1 MNLLQEE
8 DFLDKKAN
16 AQIRKLMT
24 MNNCRIDRIRG
35 CYVDE
40 NREIVTELRETFLA
54 LEESTVEKY
63 CEIFRQTLAGK
74 PGKNLFNL
82 EFPLAEEETG
92 GRQDLLYRLQQ
103 SGLEDNTLVRAFFD
117 RVIETAKFPDKY
129 LILLAHGVYDI
140 PGRASDG
147 FDMEDASDYVYSF
160 ILCSLCP
167 VILLKEGLC
176 YDDVEKTFLDKRRD
190 WAVQRP
196 DAGFLF
202 PAFNDRNTDIHQ
214 TLYFA
219 RRPDELH
226 EELPAELLGCP
237 MPLPEEDQRGVFK
250 NVVEA
255 TLGRDC
261 DFENVKN
268 IHEAIGQ
275 LVEQEKDSGEP
286 PQIEK
291 VQLRR
296 ILYENGAPQ
305 DALETFDEAFDAA
318 VGEGGSLMAENAA
331 DTKKLEIKTPSL
343 RITVKSEMAD
353 MIKTRFIDG
362 IEYLTIPVADDIEVN
377 GIRIL
382 QSRRD

>member
-1 MNLLQEE
+1 MQA
-8 DFLDKKAN
+8 LDKKAI
-16 AQIRKLMT
+16 AEIRKLMT

-63 CEIFRQTLAGK
+63 CEIFRQTLGGK
-74 PGKNLFNL
+74 LGKNLFNL
-82 EFPLAEEETG
+82 EFPLSEEEAG
-92 GRQDLLYRLQQ
+92 GRQDMLYRLQQ
-103 SGLEDNTLVRAFFD
+103 SGLEDSTLVRAFFD

-129 LILLAHGVYDI
+129 LILLAHGIYDI
-140 PGRASDG
+140 PGRTSDG
-147 FDMEDASDYVYSF
+147 IDMDDASDYVYDF
-160 ILCSLCP
+160 VLCSICP

-176 YDDVEKTFLDKRRD
+176 YDPEKMSFLDRRSD
-190 WAVQRP
+190 WAEQRP

-202 PAFNDRNTDIHQ
+202 PAFNDRGSDIHQ
-214 TLYFA
+214 ALFFA
-219 RRPDELH
+219 RRPDEMH
-226 EELPAELLGCP
+226 PELMEDFLGCP

-286 PQIEK
+286 AQIEK

-305 DALETFDEAFDAA
+305 ESLDIFDEAFDAA
-318 VGEGGSLMAENAA
+318 VGEGGTLMAENAA

-343 RITVKSEMAD
+343 RITVKAEMAD

-362 IEYLTIPVADDIEVN
+362 VEYLTIPVADDIEVN

-382 QSRRD
+382 QSRKDS

>member
-1 MNLLQEE
+1 MQA
-8 DFLDKKAN
+8 LDKKAI
-16 AQIRKLMT
+16 AEIRKLMT

-63 CEIFRQTLAGK
+63 CEIFRQTLGGK
-74 PGKNLFNL
+74 LGKNLFNL
-82 EFPLAEEETG
+82 EFPLSEEEAG
-92 GRQDLLYRLQQ
+92 GRQDMLYRLQQ
-103 SGLEDNTLVRAFFD
+103 SGLEDSTLVRAFFD

-129 LILLAHGVYDI
+129 LILLAHGIYDI
-140 PGRASDG
+140 PGRTSDG
-147 FDMEDASDYVYSF
+147 IDMDDASDYVYDF
-160 ILCSLCP
+160 VLCSICP

-176 YDDVEKTFLDKRRD
+176 YDPEKMSFLDRRSD

-202 PAFNDRNTDIHQ
+202 PAFNDRGSDIHQ
-214 TLYFA
+214 ALFFA
-219 RRPDELH
+219 RRPDEMH
-226 EELPAELLGCP
+226 PELMEDFLGCP

-286 PQIEK
+286 AQIEK

-305 DALETFDEAFDAA
+305 ESLDIFDEAFDAA
-318 VGEGGSLMAENAA
+318 VGEGGTLMAENAA

-343 RITVKSEMAD
+343 RITVKAEMAD

-362 IEYLTIPVADDIEVN
+362 VEYLTIPVAADIEVN

-382 QSRRD
+382 QSRKDS

>member
-1 MNLLQEE
+1 M
-8 DFLDKKAN
+8 DKKAI
-16 AQIRKLMT
+16 AEIRKLMT
-24 MNNCRIDRIRG
+24 LKNCRIDRIRG

-40 NREIVTELRETFLA
+40 NREIVTELHETFLA

-63 CEIFRQTLAGK
+63 CEIFRQTLGGK

-82 EFPLAEEETG
+82 EFPLEEEAPG
-92 GRQDLLYRLQQ
+92 GRQDMLNRLLQ
-103 SGLEDNTLVRAFFD
+103 SGLEDKALVRAFFD
-117 RVIETAKFPDKY
+117 KVIETAAFPEKY

-140 PGRASDG
+140 PGRTSDG
-147 FDMEDASDYVYSF
+147 IDMEDASDYVYSF

-176 YDDVEKTFLDKRRD
+176 YDSETRSFLDRRND

-196 DAGFLF
+196 DTGFLF
-202 PAFNDRNTDIHQ
+202 PSFNDRGTDLHQ
-214 TLYFA
+214 SLFFA

-226 EELPAELLGCP
+226 EEIPAELLGCP

-250 NVVEA
+250 NVVEV

-268 IHEAIGQ
+268 VHEAIGQ
-275 LVEQEKDSGEP
+275 IVEEEKDSGEP
-286 PQIEK
+286 ARIEK

-305 DALETFDEAFDAA
+305 ESLETFDQAFDEA

-331 DTKKLEIKTPSL
+331 DIKKLEIKTPSL
-343 RITVKSEMAD
+343 RITVKAEMAD
-353 MIKTRFIDG
+353 MIRTRFIDG
-362 IEYLTIPVADDIEVN
+362 VEYLTIPVADDIEVN

-382 QSRRD
+382 QSRKQ

>member
-1 MNLLQEE
+1 M
-8 DFLDKKAN
+8 DKKAI
-16 AQIRKLMT
+16 AEIRKLMT
-24 MNNCRIDRIRG
+24 MNNCRIDKIRG

-40 NREIVTELRETFLA
+40 NREIVTELHETFLA

-63 CEIFRQTLAGK
+63 CEIFRQTLGGK

-82 EFPLAEEETG
+82 EFPLEEEAAG
-92 GRQDLLYRLQQ
+92 GRQDLLYRLEQ
-103 SGLEDNTLVRAFFD
+103 SGLEDSTLVRAFWD
-117 RVIETAKFPDKY
+117 RVIETVKFPEKY
-129 LILLAHGVYDI
+129 LILLAHGIYDI
-140 PGRASDG
+140 PGRTSDG

-160 ILCSLCP
+160 ILCSICP

-176 YDDVEKTFLDKRRD
+176 YDSDKKSFLDRRND

-196 DAGFLF
+196 DTGFLF
-202 PAFNDRNTDIHQ
+202 PAFNDRGPDIHQ
-214 TLYFA
+214 TLFFA

-226 EELPAELLGCP
+226 EEIPADLLGCP
-237 MPLPEEDQRGVFK
+237 MPLPEDDQRDVFK

-275 LVEQEKDSGEP
+275 LVEEEKDSGEP
-286 PQIEK
+286 PRIEK

-296 ILYENGAPQ
+296 ILYENGADGDSLDTF
-305 DALETFDEAFDAA
+305 DAAFDEA
-318 VGEGGSLMAENAA
+318 VGVGGSLMAENAA
-331 DTKKLEIKTPSL
+331 DTRKLEIKTPSL

-382 QSRRD
+382 QSRRE

>member
-1 MNLLQEE
+1 MQA
-8 DFLDKKAN
+8 LDKKAI
-16 AQIRKLMT
+16 AEIRKLMT

-63 CEIFRQTLAGK
+63 CEIFRQTLGGK
-74 PGKNLFNL
+74 LGKNLFNL
-82 EFPLAEEETG
+82 EFPLSEEEAG
-92 GRQDLLYRLQQ
+92 GRQDMLYRLQQ
-103 SGLEDNTLVRAFFD
+103 SGLEDSTLVRAFFD

-129 LILLAHGVYDI
+129 LILLAHGIYDI
-140 PGRASDG
+140 PGRTSDG
-147 FDMEDASDYVYSF
+147 IDIDDASDYVYDF
-160 ILCSLCP
+160 VLCSICP

-176 YDDVEKTFLDKRRD
+176 YDPEKMSFLDRRSD

-202 PAFNDRNTDIHQ
+202 PAFNDRGSDIHQ
-214 TLYFA
+214 ALFFA
-219 RRPDELH
+219 RRPDEMH
-226 EELPAELLGCP
+226 PELMEDFLGCP

-261 DFENVKN
+261 GFENVKN

-286 PQIEK
+286 AQIEK

-305 DALETFDEAFDAA
+305 ESLDIFDEAFDAA
-318 VGEGGSLMAENAA
+318 VGEGGTLMAENAA
-331 DTKKLEIKTPSL
+331 DTKELEIKTPSL
-343 RITVKSEMAD
+343 RITVKAEMAD

-362 IEYLTIPVADDIEVN
+362 VEYLTIPVADDIEVN

-382 QSRRD
+382 QSRKDS

>member
-1 MNLLQEE
+1 MQA
-8 DFLDKKAN
+8 LDKKAI
-16 AQIRKLMT
+16 AEIRKLMT

-63 CEIFRQTLAGK
+63 CEIFRQTLGGK
-74 PGKNLFNL
+74 LGKNLFNL
-82 EFPLAEEETG
+82 EFPLSEEEAG
-92 GRQDLLYRLQQ
+92 GRQDMLYRLQQ
-103 SGLEDNTLVRAFFD
+103 SGLEDSTLVRAFFD

-129 LILLAHGVYDI
+129 LILLAHGIYDI
-140 PGRASDG
+140 PGRTSDG
-147 FDMEDASDYVYSF
+147 IDMDDASDYVYDF
-160 ILCSLCP
+160 VLCSICP

-176 YDDVEKTFLDKRRD
+176 YDPEKMSFLDRRSD

-202 PAFNDRNTDIHQ
+202 PAFNDRGSDIHQ
-214 TLYFA
+214 ALFFA
-219 RRPDELH
+219 RRPDEMH
-226 EELPAELLGCP
+226 PELMEDFLGCP

-261 DFENVKN
+261 GFENVKN

-286 PQIEK
+286 AQIEK

-305 DALETFDEAFDAA
+305 ESLDIFDEAFDAA
-318 VGEGGSLMAENAA
+318 VGEGGTLMAENAA
-331 DTKKLEIKTPSL
+331 DTKKLEIKTPSM
-343 RITVKSEMAD
+343 RITVKAEMAD

-362 IEYLTIPVADDIEVN
+362 VEYLTIPVADDIEVN

-382 QSRRD
+382 QSRKDS

>member
-1 MNLLQEE
+1 M
-8 DFLDKKAN
+8 DKKAI
-16 AQIRKLMT
+16 AEIRKLMT
-24 MNNCRIDRIRG
+24 LKNCRIDKIRG

-40 NREIVTELRETFLA
+40 NCEIVTEIRDTFLA

-63 CEIFRQTLAGK
+63 CEIFRQTLSGK

-82 EFPLAEEETG
+82 EFPLAEEEAG
-92 GRQDLLYRLQQ
+92 GRQDLLYRLQK
-103 SGLEDNTLVRAFFD
+103 SGLDDSTLLRAFFD
-117 RVIETAKFPDKY
+117 RVIETAQFPDKY
-129 LILLAHGVYDI
+129 LILLAHGLYDI
-140 PGRASDG
+140 PGRTSDG
-147 FDMEDASDYVYSF
+147 IDMEDASDYVYDF
-160 ILCSLCP
+160 ILCSICP

-176 YDDVEKTFLDKRRD
+176 YDPDKMCFLDRRSD

-202 PAFNDRNTDIHQ
+202 PAFNDRGSDIHQ
-214 TLYFA
+214 LLYFA

-226 EELPAELLGCP
+226 PELSDDLLGCP

-250 NVVEA
+250 KVVES

-296 ILYENGAPQ
+296 ILYENGAPEESLDLF
-305 DALETFDEAFDAA
+305 DAAFDDA

-331 DTKKLEIKTPSL
+331 ETKKLEIKTPSL
-343 RITVKSEMAD
+343 RITVKAEMAD

-382 QSRRD
+382 QSRKES

>member
-1 MNLLQEE
+1 MQA
-8 DFLDKKAN
+8 LDKKAI
-16 AQIRKLMT
+16 AEIRKLMT

-63 CEIFRQTLAGK
+63 CEIFRQTLGGK
-74 PGKNLFNL
+74 LGKNLFNL
-82 EFPLAEEETG
+82 EFPLSEEEAG
-92 GRQDLLYRLQQ
+92 GRQDMLYRLQQ
-103 SGLEDNTLVRAFFD
+103 SGLEDSTLVRAFFD

-129 LILLAHGVYDI
+129 LILLAHGIYDI
-140 PGRASDG
+140 PGRTSDG
-147 FDMEDASDYVYSF
+147 IDMDDASDYVYDF
-160 ILCSLCP
+160 VLCSICP

-176 YDDVEKTFLDKRRD
+176 YDPEKMSFLDRRSD

-202 PAFNDRNTDIHQ
+202 PAFNDRGSDIHQ
-214 TLYFA
+214 ALFFA
-219 RRPDELH
+219 RRPDEMH
-226 EELPAELLGCP
+226 PELMEDFLGCP

-286 PQIEK
+286 AQIEK

-305 DALETFDEAFDAA
+305 ESLDIFDEAFDAA
-318 VGEGGSLMAENAA
+318 VGEGGTLMAENAA
-331 DTKKLEIKTPSL
+331 DTKKLEIKTPSM
-343 RITVKSEMAD
+343 RITVKAEMAD

-362 IEYLTIPVADDIEVN
+362 VEYLTIPVADDIEVN

-382 QSRRD
+382 QSRKDS

>member
-1 MNLLQEE
+1 M
-8 DFLDKKAN
+8 DKKAI
-16 AQIRKLMT
+16 AEIRKLMT
-24 MNNCRIDRIRG
+24 MNNCRIDKIRG
-35 CYVDE
+35 CYADE
-40 NREIVTELRETFLA
+40 NREIVTELKETFLA

-63 CEIFRQTLAGK
+63 CEIFRQTLGGK
-74 PGKNLFNL
+74 LGKNLFNL
-82 EFPLAEEETG
+82 EFPLAEEEAG
-92 GRQDLLYRLQQ
+92 GKQDLLYRVQK
-103 SGLEDNTLVRAFFD
+103 SGLNDSTLVRAFFD

-129 LILLAHGVYDI
+129 LILLAHGIYDI
-140 PGRASDG
+140 PGRTSDG
-147 FDMEDASDYVYSF
+147 IDMDDASDYVYDF
-160 ILCSLCP
+160 ILCSICP

-176 YDDVEKTFLDKRRD
+176 YDSEKMCFLDRRSD

-202 PAFNDRNTDIHQ
+202 PAFNDRGSDIHQ
-214 TLYFA
+214 LLYFA
-219 RRPDELH
+219 RRPDEMH
-226 EELPAELLGCP
+226 PELSDDLLGCP

-268 IHEAIGQ
+268 IHEAICQ

-286 PQIEK
+286 TQIEK

-296 ILYENGAPQ
+296 ILYENGAPEES
-305 DALETFDEAFDAA
+305 LETFDAAFDDA
-318 VGEGGSLMAENAA
+318 VGEGGALMAENAA

-343 RITVKSEMAD
+343 RITVKAEMAD

-382 QSRRD
+382 QSRRES

>member
-1 MNLLQEE
+1 M
-8 DFLDKKAN
+8 DKKAI
-16 AQIRKLMT
+16 AEIRKLMT
-24 MNNCRIDRIRG
+24 LKNCRIDKIRG

-40 NREIVTELRETFLA
+40 NREIVTEIKDTFLA

-63 CEIFRQTLAGK
+63 CEIFRQTLSGK

-82 EFPLAEEETG
+82 EFPLAEEEAG
-92 GRQDLLYRLQQ
+92 GRQDLLYRLQK
-103 SGLEDNTLVRAFFD
+103 SGLDDSTLLRAFFD
-117 RVIETAKFPDKY
+117 RVIETAQFPDKY
-129 LILLAHGVYDI
+129 LILLAHGLYDI
-140 PGRASDG
+140 PGRTSDG
-147 FDMEDASDYVYSF
+147 IDMEDASDYVYDF
-160 ILCSLCP
+160 ILCSICP

-176 YDDVEKTFLDKRRD
+176 YDPDKMCFLDRRSD

-202 PAFNDRNTDIHQ
+202 PAFNDRGSDIHQ
-214 TLYFA
+214 LLYFV

-226 EELPAELLGCP
+226 PELSDDLLGCP

-250 NVVEA
+250 KVVES

-296 ILYENGAPQ
+296 ILYENGAPEESLDLF
-305 DALETFDEAFDAA
+305 DAAFDDA

-331 DTKKLEIKTPSL
+331 ETKKLEIKTPSL
-343 RITVKSEMAD
+343 RITVKAEMAD

-382 QSRRD
+382 QSRKES

>member
-1 MNLLQEE
+1 MQA
-8 DFLDKKAN
+8 LDKKAI
-16 AQIRKLMT
+16 AEIRKLMT
-24 MNNCRIDRIRG
+24 MKNCRIDRIRG

-63 CEIFRQTLAGK
+63 CEIFRQTLGGK
-74 PGKNLFNL
+74 LGKNLFNL
-82 EFPLAEEETG
+82 EFPLSEEEAG
-92 GRQDLLYRLQQ
+92 GRQDMLYRLQQ
-103 SGLEDNTLVRAFFD
+103 SGLEDSTLVRAFFD

-129 LILLAHGVYDI
+129 LILLAHGIYDI
-140 PGRASDG
+140 PGRTSDG
-147 FDMEDASDYVYSF
+147 IDMDDASDYVYDF
-160 ILCSLCP
+160 VLCSICP

-176 YDDVEKTFLDKRRD
+176 YDPEKMSFLDRRSD

-202 PAFNDRNTDIHQ
+202 PAFNDRGSDIHQ
-214 TLYFA
+214 ALFFA
-219 RRPDELH
+219 RRPDEMH
-226 EELPAELLGCP
+226 PELMEDFLGCP

-286 PQIEK
+286 AQIEK

-305 DALETFDEAFDAA
+305 ESLDIFDEAFDAA
-318 VGEGGSLMAENAA
+318 VGEGGTLMAENAA

-343 RITVKSEMAD
+343 RITVKAEMAD

-362 IEYLTIPVADDIEVN
+362 VEYLTIPVADDIEVN

-382 QSRRD
+382 QSRKDS

>member
-1 MNLLQEE
+1 M
-8 DFLDKKAN
+8 DKKAI
-16 AQIRKLMT
+16 AEIRKLMT
-24 MNNCRIDRIRG
+24 LKNCRIDKIRG

-40 NREIVTELRETFLA
+40 NREIVTEIRDTFLA

-63 CEIFRQTLAGK
+63 CEIFRQTLSGK

-82 EFPLAEEETG
+82 EFPLAEEEAG
-92 GRQDLLYRLQQ
+92 GRQDLLYRLQK
-103 SGLEDNTLVRAFFD
+103 SGLDDSTLLRAFFD
-117 RVIETAKFPDKY
+117 RVIETAQFPDKY
-129 LILLAHGVYDI
+129 LILLAHGLYDI
-140 PGRASDG
+140 PGRTSDG
-147 FDMEDASDYVYSF
+147 IDMEDASDYVYDF
-160 ILCSLCP
+160 ILCSICP

-176 YDDVEKTFLDKRRD
+176 YDPDKMCFLDRRSD

-202 PAFNDRNTDIHQ
+202 PAFNDRGSDIHQ
-214 TLYFA
+214 LLYFV

-226 EELPAELLGCP
+226 PELSDDLLGCP
-237 MPLPEEDQRGVFK
+237 MPLPEEDQRGVLK
-250 NVVEA
+250 KVVEA
-255 TLGRDC
+255 SLGRDC

-296 ILYENGAPQ
+296 ILYENGAPEESLDLF
-305 DALETFDEAFDAA
+305 DAAFDDA

-331 DTKKLEIKTPSL
+331 ETKKLEIKTPSL
-343 RITVKSEMAD
+343 RITVKAEMAD

-382 QSRRD
+382 QSRKES

>member
-1 MNLLQEE
+1 M
-8 DFLDKKAN
+8 DKKAI
-16 AQIRKLMT
+16 AEIRKLMT
-24 MNNCRIDRIRG
+24 LKNCRIDRIRG
-35 CYVDE
+35 CYVDKGG
-40 NREIVTELRETFLA
+40 EIVTELHETFLA
-54 LEESTVEKY
+54 LEEATVEKY

-74 PGKNLFNL
+74 IGKNLFNL
-82 EFPLAEEETG
+82 AFPTAEEEPG
-92 GRQDLLYRLQQ
+92 GRQDLLYRLYR
-103 SGLEDNTLVRAFFD
+103 SGLDDNTLVRAFFD
-117 RVIETAKFPDKY
+117 RVIETVRFPEKY
-129 LILLAHGVYDI
+129 LILVAHGVYDI
-140 PGRASDG
+140 PGRTSDG
-147 FDMEDASDYVYSF
+147 IDMDDASEYVYSF
-160 ILCSLCP
+160 LLCSLCP
-167 VILLKEGLC
+167 VIQLKEGLC
-176 YDDVEKTFLDKRRD
+176 YDSVKKSFLDRRTD

-196 DAGFLF
+196 DTGFLF

-214 TLYFA
+214 ALFFA

-226 EELPAELLGCP
+226 EEIPVELLGCP

-250 NVVEA
+250 NVVEIA
-255 TLGRDC
+255 LGRDC

-286 PQIEK
+286 AQIEK

-305 DALETFDEAFDAA
+305 DSLDTFDEAFEAA
-318 VGEGGSLMAENAA
+318 VGEGGTLLAENAA

-343 RITVKSEMAD
+343 RITVKAEMAD

-382 QSRRD
+382 QSRQQ

>member
-1 MNLLQEE
+1 M
-8 DFLDKKAN
+8 DKKAI
-16 AQIRKLMT
+16 AEISKLMT
-24 MNNCRIDRIRG
+24 MNNCRIDKIRG

-63 CEIFRQTLAGK
+63 CEIFRQTLGGK
-74 PGKNLFNL
+74 PGRNLFNL
-82 EFPLAEEETG
+82 EFPLAEEEAG
-92 GRQDLLYRLQQ
+92 GKQDLLYRLQK
-103 SGLEDNTLVRAFFD
+103 SGLEDSTLVRAFFD
-117 RVIETAKFPDKY
+117 RVIETAQFPDKY
-129 LILLAHGVYDI
+129 LILLAHGIYDI
-140 PGRASDG
+140 PGRTSDG
-147 FDMEDASDYVYSF
+147 IDMDDASDYVYDF
-160 ILCSLCP
+160 ILCSICP

-176 YDDVEKTFLDKRRD
+176 YDSEKMCFLDRRSD

-202 PAFNDRNTDIHQ
+202 SAFNDRGSDIHQ
-214 TLYFA
+214 LLYFV
-219 RRPDELH
+219 RRPDEMH
-226 EELPAELLGCP
+226 PELSDDLLGCP

-275 LVEQEKDSGEP
+275 LIEQEKDSGEP

-296 ILYENGAPQ
+296 ILYENGAAD
-305 DALETFDEAFDAA
+305 DALETFDAAFDDA
-318 VGEGGSLMAENAA
+318 VGEGGALMAENAA

-343 RITVKSEMAD
+343 RITVKAEMAD

-382 QSRRD
+382 QSRRES

>member
-1 MNLLQEE
+1 M
-8 DFLDKKAN
+8 DKKAI
-16 AQIRKLMT
+16 AEIRKLMT
-24 MNNCRIDRIRG
+24 LKNCRIDKIRG

-40 NREIVTELRETFLA
+40 NREIVTEIRDTFLA

-63 CEIFRQTLAGK
+63 CEIFRQTLSGK

-82 EFPLAEEETG
+82 EFPLAEEEAG
-92 GRQDLLYRLQQ
+92 GRQDLLYRLQK
-103 SGLEDNTLVRAFFD
+103 SGLDDSTLLRAFFD
-117 RVIETAKFPDKY
+117 RVIETAQFPDKY
-129 LILLAHGVYDI
+129 LILLAHGLYDI
-140 PGRASDG
+140 PGRTSDG
-147 FDMEDASDYVYSF
+147 IDMEDASDYVYDF
-160 ILCSLCP
+160 ILCSICP

-176 YDDVEKTFLDKRRD
+176 YDPDKMCFLDRRSD

-202 PAFNDRNTDIHQ
+202 PAFNDRGSDIHQ
-214 TLYFA
+214 LLYFV

-226 EELPAELLGCP
+226 PELSDDLLGCP

-250 NVVEA
+250 KVVES

-296 ILYENGAPQ
+296 ILYENGAPEESL
-305 DALETFDEAFDAA
+305 DLFDSAFDDA

-331 DTKKLEIKTPSL
+331 ETKKLEIKTPSL
-343 RITVKSEMAD
+343 RITVKAEMAD

-382 QSRRD
+382 QSRKES

>member
-1 MNLLQEE
+1 M
-8 DFLDKKAN
+8 DKKAI
-16 AQIRKLMT
+16 AEIRKLMT
-24 MNNCRIDRIRG
+24 LKNCRIDRIRG

-40 NREIVTELRETFLA
+40 NREIVTELHETFLA

-63 CEIFRQTLAGK
+63 CEIFRQTLGGK

-82 EFPLAEEETG
+82 EFPLEEEAPG
-92 GRQDLLYRLQQ
+92 GRQDMLNRLLQ
-103 SGLEDNTLVRAFFD
+103 SGLEDKALVRAFFD
-117 RVIETAKFPDKY
+117 KVIETAAFPEKY

-140 PGRASDG
+140 PGRTSDG
-147 FDMEDASDYVYSF
+147 IDMEDASDYVYSF
-160 ILCSLCP
+160 VLCSLCP

-176 YDDVEKTFLDKRRD
+176 YDSETRSFLDRRND

-196 DAGFLF
+196 DTGFLF
-202 PAFNDRNTDIHQ
+202 PSFNDRGTDLHQ
-214 TLYFA
+214 SLFFA

-226 EELPAELLGCP
+226 EEIPAELLGCP

-250 NVVEA
+250 NVVEV

-268 IHEAIGQ
+268 VHEAIGQ
-275 LVEQEKDSGEP
+275 IVEEEKDSGEP
-286 PQIEK
+286 ARIEK

-305 DALETFDEAFDAA
+305 ESLETFDQAFDEA
-318 VGEGGSLMAENAA
+318 VGEGGSLMAENVA
-331 DTKKLEIKTPSL
+331 DIKKLEIKTPSL
-343 RITVKSEMAD
+343 RITVKAEMAD
-353 MIKTRFIDG
+353 MIRTRFIDG
-362 IEYLTIPVADDIEVN
+362 VEYLTIPVADDIEVN

-382 QSRRD
+382 QSRKQ

>member
-1 MNLLQEE
+1 M
-8 DFLDKKAN
+8 DKKAI
-16 AQIRKLMT
+16 AEIRKLMT
-24 MNNCRIDRIRG
+24 LKNCRIDRIRG

-40 NREIVTELRETFLA
+40 NREIVTELHETFLA

-63 CEIFRQTLAGK
+63 CEIFRQTLGGK

-82 EFPLAEEETG
+82 EFPLEEEAPG
-92 GRQDLLYRLQQ
+92 GRQDMLNRLLQ
-103 SGLEDNTLVRAFFD
+103 SGLEDKALVRAFFD
-117 RVIETAKFPDKY
+117 KVIETAAFPEKY

-140 PGRASDG
+140 PGRTSDG
-147 FDMEDASDYVYSF
+147 IDMEDASDYVYSF

-176 YDDVEKTFLDKRRD
+176 YDSETRSFLDRRND

-196 DAGFLF
+196 DTGFLF
-202 PAFNDRNTDIHQ
+202 PSFNDRGTDLHQ
-214 TLYFA
+214 SLFFA
-219 RRPDELH
+219 RRPDELD
-226 EELPAELLGCP
+226 EEIPAELLGCP

-250 NVVEA
+250 NVVEV

-268 IHEAIGQ
+268 VHEAIGQ
-275 LVEQEKDSGEP
+275 IVEEEKDSGEP
-286 PQIEK
+286 ARIEK

-305 DALETFDEAFDAA
+305 ESLETFDQAFDEA
-318 VGEGGSLMAENAA
+318 VGEGGSLMAENVA
-331 DTKKLEIKTPSL
+331 DIKKLEIKTPSL
-343 RITVKSEMAD
+343 RITVKAEMAD
-353 MIKTRFIDG
+353 MIRTRFIDG
-362 IEYLTIPVADDIEVN
+362 VEYLTIPVADDIEVN

-382 QSRRD
+382 QSRKQ

>member
-1 MNLLQEE
+1 M
-8 DFLDKKAN
+8 DKKAI
-16 AQIRKLMT
+16 AEIRKLMT

-63 CEIFRQTLAGK
+63 CEIFRQTLGGK
-74 PGKNLFNL
+74 LGKNLFNL
-82 EFPLAEEETG
+82 EFPLSEEEAG
-92 GRQDLLYRLQQ
+92 GRQDMLYRLQQ
-103 SGLEDNTLVRAFFD
+103 SGLEDSTLVRAFFD

-129 LILLAHGVYDI
+129 LILLAHGIYDI
-140 PGRASDG
+140 PGRTSDG
-147 FDMEDASDYVYSF
+147 IDMDDASDYVYDF
-160 ILCSLCP
+160 VLCSICP

-176 YDDVEKTFLDKRRD
+176 YDPEKMSFLDRRSD

-202 PAFNDRNTDIHQ
+202 PAFNDRGSDIHQ
-214 TLYFA
+214 ALFFA
-219 RRPDELH
+219 RRPDEMH
-226 EELPAELLGCP
+226 PELMEDFLGCP

-286 PQIEK
+286 AQIEK

-305 DALETFDEAFDAA
+305 ESLDIFDEAFDAA
-318 VGEGGSLMAENAA
+318 VGEGGTLMAENAA

-343 RITVKSEMAD
+343 RITVKAEMAD

-362 IEYLTIPVADDIEVN
+362 VEYLTIPVADDIEVN

-382 QSRRD
+382 QSRKDS

>member
-1 MNLLQEE
+1 MQA
-8 DFLDKKAN
+8 LDKKAI
-16 AQIRKLMT
+16 AEIRKLMT

-63 CEIFRQTLAGK
+63 CEIFRQTLGGK
-74 PGKNLFNL
+74 LGKNLFNL
-82 EFPLAEEETG
+82 EFPLSEEEAG
-92 GRQDLLYRLQQ
+92 GRQDMLYRLQQ
-103 SGLEDNTLVRAFFD
+103 SGLEDSTLVRAFFD

-129 LILLAHGVYDI
+129 LILLAHGIYDI
-140 PGRASDG
+140 PGRTSDG
-147 FDMEDASDYVYSF
+147 IDMDDASDYVYDF
-160 ILCSLCP
+160 VLCSICP

-176 YDDVEKTFLDKRRD
+176 YDPEKMSFLDRRSD

-202 PAFNDRNTDIHQ
+202 PAFNDRGSDIHQ
-214 TLYFA
+214 ALFFA
-219 RRPDELH
+219 RRPDEMH
-226 EELPAELLGCP
+226 PELMEDFLGCP

-286 PQIEK
+286 AQIEK
-291 VQLRR
+291 IQLRR

-305 DALETFDEAFDAA
+305 ESLDIFDEAFDAA
-318 VGEGGSLMAENAA
+318 VGEGGTLMAENAA

-343 RITVKSEMAD
+343 RITVKAEMAD

-362 IEYLTIPVADDIEVN
+362 VEYLTIPVADDIEVN

-382 QSRRD
+382 QSRKDS

>member
-1 MNLLQEE
+1 M
-8 DFLDKKAN
+8 DKKAI
-16 AQIRKLMT
+16 AEIRKLMT
-24 MNNCRIDRIRG
+24 MNNCRIDKIRG

-40 NREIVTELRETFLA
+40 NREIVTELHETFLA

-63 CEIFRQTLAGK
+63 CEIFRQTLGGK

-82 EFPLAEEETG
+82 EFPLEEEAAG
-92 GRQDLLYRLQQ
+92 GRQDLLYRLEQ
-103 SGLEDNTLVRAFFD
+103 SGLEDSTLVRAFWD
-117 RVIETAKFPDKY
+117 RVIETVKFPEKY
-129 LILLAHGVYDI
+129 LILLAHGIYDI
-140 PGRASDG
+140 PGRTSDG

-160 ILCSLCP
+160 ILCSICP

-176 YDDVEKTFLDKRRD
+176 YDSDKKSFLDRRND

-196 DAGFLF
+196 DTGFLF
-202 PAFNDRNTDIHQ
+202 PAFNDRGPDIHQ
-214 TLYFA
+214 TLFFA

-226 EELPAELLGCP
+226 EEIPSDLLGCP
-237 MPLPEEDQRGVFK
+237 MPLPEDDQRDVFK

-275 LVEQEKDSGEP
+275 LVEEEKDSGEP
-286 PQIEK
+286 PRIEK

-296 ILYENGAPQ
+296 ILYENGADGDSLDTF
-305 DALETFDEAFDAA
+305 DAAFDEA
-318 VGEGGSLMAENAA
+318 VGVGGSLMAENAA
-331 DTKKLEIKTPSL
+331 DTRKLEIKTPSL

-382 QSRRD
+382 QSRRE

>member
-1 MNLLQEE
+1 M
-8 DFLDKKAN
+8 DKKAI
-16 AQIRKLMT
+16 AEIRKLMT
-24 MNNCRIDRIRG
+24 LKNCRIDKIRG

-40 NREIVTELRETFLA
+40 NREIVTEIRDTFLA

-63 CEIFRQTLAGK
+63 CEIFRQTLSGK

-82 EFPLAEEETG
+82 EFPLAEEEAG
-92 GRQDLLYRLQQ
+92 GRQDLLYRLQK
-103 SGLEDNTLVRAFFD
+103 SGLDDSTLLRAFFD
-117 RVIETAKFPDKY
+117 RVIETAQFPDKY
-129 LILLAHGVYDI
+129 LILLAHGLYDI
-140 PGRASDG
+140 PGRTSDG
-147 FDMEDASDYVYSF
+147 IDMEDASDYVYDF
-160 ILCSLCP
+160 ILCSICP

-176 YDDVEKTFLDKRRD
+176 YDPDKMCFLDRRSD

-202 PAFNDRNTDIHQ
+202 PAFNDRGSDIHQ
-214 TLYFA
+214 LLYFV

-226 EELPAELLGCP
+226 PELSDDLLGCP

-250 NVVEA
+250 KVVEA

-268 IHEAIGQ
+268 IHEEIGQ

-296 ILYENGAPQ
+296 ILYENGAPEESLDLF
-305 DALETFDEAFDAA
+305 DAAFDDA

-331 DTKKLEIKTPSL
+331 ETKKLEIKTPSL
-343 RITVKSEMAD
+343 RITVKAEMAD

-382 QSRRD
+382 QSRKES

>member
-1 MNLLQEE
+1 M
-8 DFLDKKAN
+8 K
-16 AQIRKLMT
+16 
-24 MNNCRIDRIRG
+24 
-35 CYVDE
+35 
-40 NREIVTELRETFLA
+40 
-54 LEESTVEKY
+54 SS
-63 CEIFRQTLAGK
+63 IFRQTLGGK
-74 PGKNLFNL
+74 LGKNLFNL
-82 EFPLAEEETG
+82 EFPLSEEEAG
-92 GRQDLLYRLQQ
+92 GRQDMLYRLQQ
-103 SGLEDNTLVRAFFD
+103 SGLEDSTLVRAFFD

-129 LILLAHGVYDI
+129 LILLAHGIYDI
-140 PGRASDG
+140 PGRTSDG
-147 FDMEDASDYVYSF
+147 IDMDDASDYVYDF
-160 ILCSLCP
+160 VLCSICP

-176 YDDVEKTFLDKRRD
+176 YDPEKMSFLDRRSD

-202 PAFNDRNTDIHQ
+202 PAFNDRGSDIHQ
-214 TLYFA
+214 ALFFA
-219 RRPDELH
+219 RRPDEMH
-226 EELPAELLGCP
+226 PELMEDFLGCP

-286 PQIEK
+286 AQIEK

-305 DALETFDEAFDAA
+305 ESLDIFDEAFDAA
-318 VGEGGSLMAENAA
+318 VGEGGTLMAENAA
-331 DTKKLEIKTPSL
+331 DTKKLEIKTPSM
-343 RITVKSEMAD
+343 RITVKAEMAD

-362 IEYLTIPVADDIEVN
+362 VEYLTIPVADDIEVN

-382 QSRRD
+382 QSRKDS

>member
-1 MNLLQEE
+1 M
-8 DFLDKKAN
+8 DKKAI
-16 AQIRKLMT
+16 AEIRKLMT

-40 NREIVTELRETFLA
+40 NREIVTELKETFLA

-63 CEIFRQTLAGK
+63 CEIFRQTLGGK
-74 PGKNLFNL
+74 LGKNLFNL
-82 EFPLAEEETG
+82 EFPLTEEEPG
-92 GRQDLLYRLQQ
+92 GRQDLLYRVQQ
-103 SGLEDNTLVRAFFD
+103 SGLDDSTLVRAFFD

-129 LILLAHGVYDI
+129 LILLAHGIYDI
-140 PGRASDG
+140 PGRTSDG
-147 FDMEDASDYVYSF
+147 IDMDDASDYVYDF
-160 ILCSLCP
+160 ILCSICP

-176 YDDVEKTFLDKRRD
+176 YDSEKMCFLDRRSD

-202 PAFNDRNTDIHQ
+202 PAFNDRGSDIHQ
-214 TLYFA
+214 LLYFA
-219 RRPDELH
+219 RRPDEMH
-226 EELPAELLGCP
+226 PELTDDLLGCP

-275 LVEQEKDSGEP
+275 LIEQEKDSGEP

-296 ILYENGAPQ
+296 ILYENGAAD
-305 DALETFDEAFDAA
+305 DALETFDAAFDDA
-318 VGEGGSLMAENAA
+318 VGEGGALMAENAA

-343 RITVKSEMAD
+343 RITVKAEMAD

-382 QSRRD
+382 QSRRES

>member
-1 MNLLQEE
+1 MQA
-8 DFLDKKAN
+8 LDKKAI
-16 AQIRKLMT
+16 AEIRKLMT

-63 CEIFRQTLAGK
+63 CEIFRQTLGGK
-74 PGKNLFNL
+74 LGKNLFNL
-82 EFPLAEEETG
+82 EFPLSEEEAG
-92 GRQDLLYRLQQ
+92 GRQDMLYRLQQ
-103 SGLEDNTLVRAFFD
+103 SGLEDSTLVRAFFD

-129 LILLAHGVYDI
+129 LILLAHGIYDI
-140 PGRASDG
+140 PGRTSDG
-147 FDMEDASDYVYSF
+147 IDMDDASDYVYDF
-160 ILCSLCP
+160 VLCSICP

-176 YDDVEKTFLDKRRD
+176 YDSEKMSFLDRRSD

-202 PAFNDRNTDIHQ
+202 PAFNDRGSDIHQ
-214 TLYFA
+214 ALFFA
-219 RRPDELH
+219 RRPDEMH
-226 EELPAELLGCP
+226 PELMEDFLGCP

-286 PQIEK
+286 AQIEK

-305 DALETFDEAFDAA
+305 ESLDIFDEAFDAA
-318 VGEGGSLMAENAA
+318 VGEGGTLMAENAA
-331 DTKKLEIKTPSL
+331 DTKKLEIKTPSM
-343 RITVKSEMAD
+343 RITVKAEMAD

-362 IEYLTIPVADDIEVN
+362 VEYLTIPVADDIEVN

-382 QSRRD
+382 QSRKDS

>member
-1 MNLLQEE
+1 MQALE
-8 DFLDKKAN
+8 KKAI
-16 AQIRKLMT
+16 AEIRKLMT

-63 CEIFRQTLAGK
+63 CEIFRQTLGGK
-74 PGKNLFNL
+74 LGKNLFNL
-82 EFPLAEEETG
+82 EFPLSEEEAG
-92 GRQDLLYRLQQ
+92 GRQDMLYRLQQ
-103 SGLEDNTLVRAFFD
+103 SGLEDSTLVRAFFD

-129 LILLAHGVYDI
+129 LILLAHGIYDI
-140 PGRASDG
+140 PGRTSDG
-147 FDMEDASDYVYSF
+147 IDMDDASDYVYDF
-160 ILCSLCP
+160 VLCSICP

-176 YDDVEKTFLDKRRD
+176 YDPEKMSFLDRRSD

-202 PAFNDRNTDIHQ
+202 PAFNDRGSDIHQ
-214 TLYFA
+214 ALFFA
-219 RRPDELH
+219 RRPDEMH
-226 EELPAELLGCP
+226 PELMEDFLGCP

-261 DFENVKN
+261 GFENVKN

-286 PQIEK
+286 AQIEK

-305 DALETFDEAFDAA
+305 ESLDIFDEAFDAA
-318 VGEGGSLMAENAA
+318 VGEGGTLMAENAA

-343 RITVKSEMAD
+343 RITVKAEMAD

-362 IEYLTIPVADDIEVN
+362 VEYLTIPVADDIEVN

-382 QSRRD
+382 QSRKDS

>member
-1 MNLLQEE
+1 M
-8 DFLDKKAN
+8 DKKAI
-16 AQIRKLMT
+16 AEIRKLMT
-24 MNNCRIDRIRG
+24 LKNCRIDRIRG

-40 NREIVTELRETFLA
+40 NREIVTELHETFLA

-63 CEIFRQTLAGK
+63 CEIFRQTLGGK

-82 EFPLAEEETG
+82 EFPLEEEAPG
-92 GRQDLLYRLQQ
+92 GRQDMLNRLLQ
-103 SGLEDNTLVRAFFD
+103 SGLEDKALVRAFFD
-117 RVIETAKFPDKY
+117 KVIETAAFPEKY

-140 PGRASDG
+140 PGRTSDG
-147 FDMEDASDYVYSF
+147 IDMEDASDYVYSF

-176 YDDVEKTFLDKRRD
+176 YDSETKSFLDRRND

-196 DAGFLF
+196 DTGFLF
-202 PAFNDRNTDIHQ
+202 PSFNDRGTDLHQ
-214 TLYFA
+214 SLFFA

-226 EELPAELLGCP
+226 EEIPAELLGCP

-250 NVVEA
+250 NVVEV

-268 IHEAIGQ
+268 VHEAIGQ
-275 LVEQEKDSGEP
+275 IVEEEKDSGEP
-286 PQIEK
+286 ARIEK

-305 DALETFDEAFDAA
+305 ESLETFDQAFDEA

-331 DTKKLEIKTPSL
+331 DIKKLEIKTPSL
-343 RITVKSEMAD
+343 RITVKAEMAD
-353 MIKTRFIDG
+353 MIRTRFIDG
-362 IEYLTIPVADDIEVN
+362 VEYLTIPVADDIEVN

-382 QSRRD
+382 QSRKQ

>member
-1 MNLLQEE
+1 M
-8 DFLDKKAN
+8 DKKAI
-16 AQIRKLMT
+16 AEIRKLMT
-24 MNNCRIDRIRG
+24 ANNCRIDRLRG

-40 NREIVTELRETFLA
+40 NREVVTELEESFLA
-54 LEESTVEKY
+54 LEDETVEKY
-63 CEIFRQTLAGK
+63 CEIFRQTLTGK

-82 EFPLAEEETG
+82 EFPLTEEEPG
-92 GRQDLLYRLQQ
+92 GRQDLLYRLLQ
-103 SGLEDNTLVRAFFD
+103 SGLEDKTLLRAFFD
-117 RVIETAKFPDKY
+117 RVIETAAFPEKY

-140 PGRASDG
+140 PGRTSDG
-147 FDMEDASDYVYSF
+147 IDMDDASDYVYSF
-160 ILCSLCP
+160 LLCSLCP

-176 YDDVEKTFLDKRRD
+176 YDSEKRSFLDRRSD

-214 TLYFA
+214 TLFFA

-226 EELPAELLGCP
+226 EEIPQELLGCP
-237 MPLPEEDQRGVFK
+237 MPLPEEDQRGAFK
-250 NVVEA
+250 NVVE
-255 TLGRDC
+255 TVLGRDC

-286 PQIEK
+286 AQIEK

-305 DALETFDEAFDAA
+305 ESLETFDTAFDEA
-318 VGEGGSLMAENAA
+318 VGEGGSFAAENAA
-331 DTKKLEIKTPSL
+331 ETKKLEIKTPSL
-343 RITVKSEMAD
+343 RITVKAEMAD

-382 QSRRD
+382 QSRKE

>member
-1 MNLLQEE
+1 M
-8 DFLDKKAN
+8 DKKAI
-16 AQIRKLMT
+16 AEIRKLMT
-24 MNNCRIDRIRG
+24 LKNCRIGRIRG

-40 NREIVTELRETFLA
+40 NREIVTELHETFLA

-63 CEIFRQTLAGK
+63 CEIFRQTLGGK

-82 EFPLAEEETG
+82 EFPLEEEAPG
-92 GRQDLLYRLQQ
+92 GRQDMLNRLLQ
-103 SGLEDNTLVRAFFD
+103 SGLEDKALVRAFFD
-117 RVIETAKFPDKY
+117 KVIETAAFPEKY

-140 PGRASDG
+140 PGRTSDG
-147 FDMEDASDYVYSF
+147 IDMEDASDYVYSF

-176 YDDVEKTFLDKRRD
+176 YDSETKSFLDRRND

-196 DAGFLF
+196 DTGFLF
-202 PAFNDRNTDIHQ
+202 PSFNDRGTDLHQ
-214 TLYFA
+214 SLFFA

-226 EELPAELLGCP
+226 EEIPAELLGCP

-250 NVVEA
+250 NVVEV

-268 IHEAIGQ
+268 VHEAIGQ
-275 LVEQEKDSGEP
+275 IVEEEKDSGEP
-286 PQIEK
+286 ARIEK

-305 DALETFDEAFDAA
+305 ESLETFDQAFDEA
-318 VGEGGSLMAENAA
+318 VGEGGSLMAENVA
-331 DTKKLEIKTPSL
+331 DIKKLEIKTPSL
-343 RITVKSEMAD
+343 RITVKAEMAD
-353 MIKTRFIDG
+353 MIRTRFIDG
-362 IEYLTIPVADDIEVN
+362 VEYLTIPVADDIEVN

-382 QSRRD
+382 QSRKQ

>member
-1 MNLLQEE
+1 M
-8 DFLDKKAN
+8 DKKAI
-16 AQIRKLMT
+16 AEIRKLMT
-24 MNNCRIDRIRG
+24 LKNCRIDKIRG

-40 NREIVTELRETFLA
+40 NREIVTEIRDTFLA

-63 CEIFRQTLAGK
+63 CEIFRQTLSGK

-82 EFPLAEEETG
+82 EFPLAEEEAG
-92 GRQDLLYRLQQ
+92 GRQDLLYRLQK
-103 SGLEDNTLVRAFFD
+103 SGLDDSTLLRAFFD
-117 RVIETAKFPDKY
+117 RVIETAQFPDKY
-129 LILLAHGVYDI
+129 LILLAHGLYDI
-140 PGRASDG
+140 PGRTSDG
-147 FDMEDASDYVYSF
+147 IDMEDASDYVYDF
-160 ILCSLCP
+160 ILCSICP

-176 YDDVEKTFLDKRRD
+176 YDPDKMCFLDRRSD

-202 PAFNDRNTDIHQ
+202 PAFNDRGSDIHQ
-214 TLYFA
+214 LLYFV

-226 EELPAELLGCP
+226 PELSDDLLGCP

-250 NVVEA
+250 KVVES

-296 ILYENGAPQ
+296 ILYENGAPEESLDLF
-305 DALETFDEAFDAA
+305 DAAFDDA

-331 DTKKLEIKTPSL
+331 ETKKLEIKTPSL
-343 RITVKSEMAD
+343 RITVKAEMAD

-382 QSRRD
+382 QSRKES